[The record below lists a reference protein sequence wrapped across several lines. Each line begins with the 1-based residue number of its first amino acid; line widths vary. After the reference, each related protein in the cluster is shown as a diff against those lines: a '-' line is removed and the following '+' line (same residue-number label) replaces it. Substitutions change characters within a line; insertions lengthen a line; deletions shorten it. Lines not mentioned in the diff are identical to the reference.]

1 MRMIPLSAILEYLEE
16 LAPLDQAAEWD
27 NVGLLLGDRDAPIQQ
42 IMTCLT
48 VTPESASEAVAENA
62 QLIVTHHPILF
73 RPIQRMT
80 SATVEGRMLLGL
92 AKAGVAV
99 YSPHTAFDN
108 AAGGINNLLAQ
119 KLGLKDV
126 AVLRGR
132 AEPSKFK
139 IVVFVPETDLARVS
153 DALFAAGAGEIG
165 QYSQC
170 SFRIAGTGT
179 FFGSAAANPTVGQKG
194 RREDVAE
201 WRLEV
206 VCPAEK
212 IEGAIAALRKAHSY
226 EEPAFDVFP
235 LRSLTP
241 RPSPGVPGVG
251 SQRPAA
257 VVPGEM
263 SERPAAAPPGK
274 AKATLGEGRIGRLAR
289 AQSLAELVQNVKS
302 ILCAG
307 PVQVIGEMDRQV
319 ETVAIACGA
328 GGEFLHDAVRAK
340 ADVLLTGEA
349 RFHDYLAAQ
358 AAGLALVLPG
368 HYATERFG
376 VETLAERLQSRWLEL
391 SVWASRREGDP
402 VGWV

>member
-1 MRMIPLSAILEYLEE
+1 MIPLSAILEYLEDF
-16 LAPLDQAAEWD
+16 APLDQAAEWD
-27 NVGLLLGDRDAPIQQ
+27 NVGLLLGDRDAPIQR

-48 VTPESASEAVAENA
+48 VTPESASEAVDENA

-108 AAGGINNLLAQ
+108 AASGINNLLAQ

-132 AEPSKFK
+132 EESSQFK

-206 VCPAEK
+206 VCPAER
-212 IEGAIAALRKAHSY
+212 IEGAIVALRKAHSY
-226 EEPAFDVFP
+226 EEPAFDVYP
-235 LRSLTP
+235 LRALTP
-241 RPSPGVPGVG
+241 NPSPGVPGEG

-257 VVPGEM
+257 L
-263 SERPAAAPPGK
+263 APGK
-274 AKATLGEGRIGRLAR
+274 ARAKLGEGRIGRLAR
-289 AQSLAELVQNVKS
+289 AQSLAEFGQNVKS
-302 ILCAG
+302 TLRTG
-307 PVQVIGEMDRQV
+307 PVQIIGDSDRPV
-319 ETVAIACGA
+319 ETIAIACGA
-328 GGEFLHDAVRAK
+328 GGEFVMDAARAG

-349 RFHDYLAAQ
+349 RFHDCLAAG
-358 AAGLALVLPG
+358 ALGLALVLPG
-368 HYATERFG
+368 HYGTERCG
-376 VETLAERLQSRWLEL
+376 VEALAEHLQARWPEL
-391 SVWASRREGDP
+391 SVWASHRECDP
-402 VGWV
+402 VGWI